1 MEHKGNHGKCARVC
15 TKATKPEYLTLTTY
29 GGHLALSQG
38 MRVSWTGSTTP
49 FVPIRKAA
57 LTTQTSPSGH
67 RLTAPWDVTSN
78 TISMLTCRQGFLP
91 NLVLSRLVNV
101 PGRSGKRG
109 DFLGRRQLH
118 HIHVTALDLVPWDE
132 AGFASPENVLDDL
145 LGLDFVLHA
154 QEDGNPSGLLILTVG
169 HHLNGK

>member
-1 MEHKGNHGKCARVC
+1 M
-15 TKATKPEYLTLTTY
+15 PEYLTLTAY
-29 GGHLALSQG
+29 RGHVAPSQG
-38 MRVSWTGSTTP
+38 MRVSWTRSSTP
-49 FVPIRKAA
+49 PIPIRKVAP
-57 LTTQTSPSGH
+57 TTRTSPSGH
-67 RLTAPWDVTSN
+67 RLTAPWDVSSN
-78 TISMLTCRQGFLP
+78 TVSVLTCRQGFLP

-101 PGRSGKRG
+101 PGCSGKRG

-132 AGFASPENVLDDL
+132 AGFALLENVLDDL

-169 HHLNGK
+169 HHLNGKWQSH